1 MHGDE
6 SLLTGDYVLTTTE
19 AATELGIQ
27 PGSVKRLCQREILK
41 GEKRGRDWFISK
53 DEVERYKRDRRAAG
67 RPATVRKAKPMNFQD
82 AITILATRSGDID
95 EARSVVTRAVLEIVG
110 GRDDDGALGDWI
122 AAGEYSGNETA
133 ESIAAE
139 WSE

>member
-1 MHGDE
+1 MNNWPSVEELEAKFREQAIQKHAQDLISDFSGRRRDAIIVAANE
-6 SLLTGDYVLTTTE
+6 IADRYGLEHSEALLV
-19 AATELGIQ
+19 IQ
-27 PGSVKRLCQREILK
+27 Q
-41 GEKRGRDWFISK
+41 
-53 DEVERYKRDRRAAG
+53 AAG

-133 ESIAAE
+133 QSIAAE